1 MVILTFEIRLKAGFF
16 KTQVYYLTVGSGQIV
31 LTPLERD
38 GNDRVVI
45 NGDELQSVSMMN
57 RGNHAELEIVASTN
71 IYVGSLA
78 AQTDIKKL
86 AGNLDREF
94 GAKFVLQR

>member
-1 MVILTFEIRLKAGFF
+1 MVTFEIRLKAGFF
-16 KTQVYYLTVGSGQIV
+16 KTQVCYLKVGSGQII
-31 LTPLERD
+31 LIPQEHD

-45 NGDELQSVSMMN
+45 NGDELQSVNIMSRN
-57 RGNHAELEIVASTN
+57 LTYAELEIVTTTN

-78 AQTDIKKL
+78 AETDLKKL
-86 AGNLDREF
+86 AVNLGQEF